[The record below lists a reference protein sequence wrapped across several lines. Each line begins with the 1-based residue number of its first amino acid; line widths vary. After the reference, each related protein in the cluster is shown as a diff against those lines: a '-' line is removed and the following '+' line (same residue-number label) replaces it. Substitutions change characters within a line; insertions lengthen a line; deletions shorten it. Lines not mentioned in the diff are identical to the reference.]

1 MRKLLRRII
10 VFSLLGLFGFNV
22 YADSYVAKIN
32 NINYVTLTEA
42 INTAKDNDTIELLS
56 NVNENININKPIT
69 LDLGGFELSSNSNKS
84 IISVNNLKGVITI
97 KNGTIKNGN
106 ATMGGAINVSN
117 NDNLIIDSVTFDG
130 NMVSSNGGA
139 LLISAGNVKINN
151 SKLINNS
158 TTRGSGGAIYI
169 NAAGNKESIVTIY
182 NTLIDNNTATLGNG
196 GGIAIS
202 SGSKAANLEI
212 NEETILSSNKAK
224 NGGALWVSGS
234 NSKLVVNAGTI
245 SNNYSSNDGSAIY
258 STEKQNSLIINA
270 GTIKN
275 NTAVNNGTINIKAD
289 TYLKEVKIGSDV
301 VVTNNNAKK
310 GAGVYA
316 DSFNSA
322 EGLVLDVLGKIYDNN
337 ASVAGDDIYSTGTGK
352 NGITINLNDNISG
365 LKLTK
370 CNHKIDG
377 WYNDSEDLRWLVH
390 TDNQE
395 EIKAYLFNEYD
406 KNSSVAIKAAHTIMS
421 KVIAHYVEQDGNKI
435 SDDVILEG
443 FIDDEYKTNAKDIT
457 GYILNKVDGL
467 EEGTMTLEDIH
478 ITYIYEFIHGTG
490 DIEEPVIKPEEKPTP
505 DIPYT
510 GIEEKNDNST
520 NVILMSSSLILFGGL
535 VVLRKKFN

>member
-352 NGITINLNDNISG
+352 NDITINLNDNISG

-510 GIEEKNDNST
+510 GIEEKNDST
-520 NVILMSSSLILFGGL
+520 NVILMGCSLSLLTLL

>member
-1 MRKLLRRII
+1 MRKLLRRI
-10 VFSLLGLFGFNV
+10 VAFSLLGLFGFNV

-32 NINYVTLTEA
+32 DINYVTLTEA